1 MRRREYASLIDPKF
15 RRSVIR
21 ERHRRP
27 TEVSLF
33 ALTRI
38 LVPTNLGAPSQTAIK
53 YGVAFARQF
62 NAQLFLLQ
70 VLPAKDFDAA
80 IETERV
86 MAVLAA
92 DGSSGAAAPEPS
104 PAAAARAAAREG
116 LGSLLDAR
124 DERDTRAEYL
134 LRAAGGGGPG
144 DAIIACAAELDVELI
159 VIGKHRVGFVAHL
172 FAGSVTENVMRHAPC
187 PVLIVHHPEHD
198 FVVPDG

>member
-1 MRRREYASLIDPKF
+1 
-15 RRSVIR
+15 
-21 ERHRRP
+21 
-27 TEVSLF
+27 LF

-62 NAQLFLLQ
+62 DAQLFLLH
-70 VLPAKDFDAA
+70 VLPAKDFEAA

-92 DGSSGAAAPEPS
+92 GTSAGAQSAQPS
-104 PAAAARAAAREG
+104 PADVARAAAREN
-116 LGSLLDAR
+116 LGKVLDPR
-124 DERDTRAEYL
+124 EERDTRAEYL
-134 LRAAGGGGPG
+134 LRASGGGGPG
-144 DAIIACAAELDVELI
+144 DAIVACAAELDVELI

-172 FAGSVTENVMRHAPC
+172 FAGSVTENVMRNAPC